1 MRSINT
7 LVAASHQFYRLLPDA
22 PAVPTTTSVELPPM
36 PGYMPRLA
44 LVNGGTRH
52 AFSVSM
58 PVTHEAR
65 TKTGKRIL
73 YVGSAV

>member
-7 LVAASHQFYRLLPDA
+7 LVAAAHQFYRLLPDA
-22 PAVPTTTSVELPPM
+22 PASEATSVELPPM

-73 YVGSAV
+73 YVGSTV